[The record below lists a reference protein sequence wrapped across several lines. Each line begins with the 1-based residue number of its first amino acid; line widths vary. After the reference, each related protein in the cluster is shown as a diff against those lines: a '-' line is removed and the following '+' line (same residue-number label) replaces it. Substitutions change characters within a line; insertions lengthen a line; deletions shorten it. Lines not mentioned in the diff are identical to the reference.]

1 MMIVL
6 FVLCLLPVLD
16 IKVTK
21 DKLLYSVNISRC
33 IVQVVHMVKIHLTT
47 TNCHVLDFL
56 ISISYLASFVS
67 NPPCTALIPQIVPP
81 PSTPVNRPI
90 RVDQKSVGAS
100 TSNEYYPTSVCSSV
114 KSTNSVTTH
123 IIVSREAR
131 VR

>member
-47 TNCHVLDFL
+47 KKLLCSRFLARACGVPVSRRSGGRLAMTLVATINVILFFSFFFFFLSSTFL
-56 ISISYLASFVS
+56 IEGVLGSKNLF
-67 NPPCTALIPQIVPP
+67 
-81 PSTPVNRPI
+81 
-90 RVDQKSVGAS
+90 
-100 TSNEYYPTSVCSSV
+100 
-114 KSTNSVTTH
+114 
-123 IIVSREAR
+123 RES
-131 VR
+131 